1 LNVKQNP
8 AVLCLIALAMMGAQA
23 ASAAGASK
31 TPASPV
37 APAGSQPVAPASSA
51 ATSGRSAFDS
61 TRLAAAQP
69 ANAPA
74 PATGESSA
82 HRPTTTADVISSS
95 TAGDWRPLDPQ
106 NTLYMELPAG
116 RVIIELNTEFA
127 PHHAANIIAL
137 ARAGYYNGTAIVRS
151 QDNYVIQWADPDGK
165 KPIKNAQKT
174 VAAEFERAARGIAFT
189 PLVDPDTY
197 APEVGFS
204 DGFPMARDPKFG
216 RAWLVHCY
224 GMVGAGRDNDVDS
237 GGGTELYVVTGQAP
251 RHLDRNVTLVGR
263 VVQGMELLSAL
274 PRGTGALG
282 FYEKPEQRVPI
293 KSMRVAADVPASQ
306 RAELEVLRTDT
317 PTFTAYVEARR
328 NRREEWFK
336 VPAGHVDVCNV
347 PIPVRPK
354 PSH

>member
-1 LNVKQNP
+1 LRRVLALPLLAALTVVTRAATGVP
-8 AVLCLIALAMMGAQA
+8 ATA
-23 ASAAGASK
+23 
-31 TPASPV
+31 TPAAAAPTATSPPPT
-37 APAGSQPVAPASSA
+37 APAETARRPLAS
-51 ATSGRSAFDS
+51 
-61 TRLAAAQP
+61 
-69 ANAPA
+69 
-74 PATGESSA
+74 
-82 HRPTTTADVISSS
+82 ADVIATS
-95 TAGDWRPLDPQ
+95 TAADWRPLDPQ
-106 NTLYMELPAG
+106 NTVYVELPTG
-116 RVIIELNTEFA
+116 RVIIELATQFA
-127 PHHAANIIAL
+127 PRHAANIEAL
-137 ARAGYYNGTAIVRS
+137 AREGYFDGTAIVRS
-151 QDNYVIQWADPDGK
+151 QDNYVVQWADPEGRR
-165 KPIKNAQKT
+165 PIKNAQHT
-174 VAAEFERAARGIAFT
+174 LAAEFERTARGVPFT

-204 DGFPMARDPKFG
+204 DGFPAARDPKFG

-237 GGGTELYVVTGQAP
+237 GGGTELYVVTGHAP

-293 KSMRVAADVPASQ
+293 KSMRVAADVPIAQ
-306 RAELEVLRTDT
+306 RTELELLRTDT

-347 PIPVRPK
+347 PIVVRLRNGGASK
-354 PSH
+354 